1 MILWSAKSVHCTR
14 SEKPPTGNSD
24 ANGNNNHT
32 KRKHAGNIIPKPKR
46 QRSQHDL
53 ISSGLTQDF
62 EDLNISSS
70 PPREET
76 ISFLRNTSKP
86 SYGEELRNLGTSLK
100 DHEGRL
106 NHQTDVLALQQE
118 ELDKQR
124 QELDDIKRQLQTQ
137 ALSVSQRFSQQDM
150 TLFQHGESITQH
162 AKSIKSNESNI
173 DGLQKCLHAQAHQSQ
188 MLMQQVKYIADSIQ
202 TQSKMMDQQHQT
214 MLATQTETLKTIS
227 ELSDKLSRKDL
238 NVNLQAKEVIEPM
251 DSDGELAD
259 KSFSLIR
266 SDTTGDLDDDSIIQA
281 SYSKKTVEYSPQISG
296 SNNSF
301 HIHFDHNPGRLCLPS
316 TKF

>member
-1 MILWSAKSVHCTR
+1 M
-14 SEKPPTGNSD
+14 
-24 ANGNNNHT
+24 
-32 KRKHAGNIIPKPKR
+32 PKPKR

-62 EDLNISSS
+62 EDLIISSS

-76 ISFLRNTSKP
+76 VSFFRNTSKP
-86 SYGEELRNLGTSLK
+86 SHHSYGEEILNFGTSLK

-118 ELDKQR
+118 EIDKQR
-124 QELDDIKRQLQTQ
+124 QELNDIKKQLQTQ
-137 ALSVSQRFSQQDM
+137 DSSISRQDM

-162 AKSIKSNESNI
+162 AQSIQSNESNI
-173 DGLQKCLHAQAHQSQ
+173 DGLQKCLHAQSQQSQ
-188 MLMQQVKYIADSIQ
+188 MLMQQVKYIAGSIQ
-202 TQSKMMDQQHQT
+202 TQSKMMDQQHSI

-227 ELSDKLSRKDL
+227 DLSEKLSKPEL
-238 NVNLQAKEVIEPM
+238 NVNLEAQQLMQPM

-259 KSFSLIR
+259 
-266 SDTTGDLDDDSIIQA
+266 LDDDGSIIQA

-301 HIHFDHNPGRLCLPS
+301 HIHFDHNPGRLCLPP
-316 TKF
+316 TNF